1 MLIWDHSPKSSKISK
16 ISKNASLGDTQ
27 VINLEEGSEPQVAA
41 PAIRVRHENW
51 LVHGNHTR

>member
-27 VINLEEGSEPQVAA
+27 VINLEESSEPQVAA
-41 PAIRVRHENW
+41 PAIRTARN
-51 LVHGNHTR
+51 